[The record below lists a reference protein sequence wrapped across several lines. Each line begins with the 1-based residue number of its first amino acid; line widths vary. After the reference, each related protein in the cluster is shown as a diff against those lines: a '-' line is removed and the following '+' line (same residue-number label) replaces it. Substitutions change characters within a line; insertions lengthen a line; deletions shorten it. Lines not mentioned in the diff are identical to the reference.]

1 MTSSDSPNPRIIIDE
16 DWKSQV
22 EREKAAASGADATPT
37 ASNTAAPAASSRSD
51 APSPADDEDA
61 DQLPPAS
68 FAFLVST
75 LATQTMVHL
84 GQIADPIDN
93 KATIRLPLAQ
103 HHIDTLAILE
113 EKTRGNLTAEEEKM
127 LTTMLHELRMAFLY
141 VKNLPR

>member
-22 EREKAAASGADATPT
+22 EREKAAATAMGSTPPPEAHAET
-37 ASNTAAPAASSRSD
+37 TPVSREASAAEE
-51 APSPADDEDA
+51 EDA

-68 FAFLVST
+68 FAFLVFT

-93 KATIRLPLAQ
+93 QATVRLPLAQ
-103 HHIDTLAILE
+103 HHIDTLALLE
-113 EKTRGNLTAEEEKM
+113 EKTKGNLTAEEEKM
-127 LTTMLHELRMAFLY
+127 LTTMLHELRMVYLY
-141 VKNLPR
+141 VKNQPK